1 MGKNKVR
8 SKIQVQFGIRMR
20 ALRQGAGL
28 SQMELGNR
36 ANLDHTYIG
45 GIERGERNLSI
56 EAIEKV
62 ADGLGI
68 DIIRLFQ
75 HSSQRSVESQQIAEL
90 VALLERKDE
99 ETIKRV
105 LDMVRLALEM

>member
-1 MGKNKVR
+1 MGKSKVR
-8 SKIQVQFGIRMR
+8 SKIQVQFGIRVR
-20 ALRQGAGL
+20 ALRQGVGL
-28 SQMELGNR
+28 SQMELGRR
-36 ANLDHTYIG
+36 ADLDHTYVG

-62 ADGLGI
+62 ANGLEI
-68 DIIRLFQ
+68 EIVQLFQ
-75 HSSQRSVESQQIAEL
+75 HSSQRSAESQQIAEL

-99 ETIKRV
+99 KTIKRV